1 MAKGPHADHR
11 EGDLRGSV
19 MLIEFDDMEAA
30 KTFYESDEYTAAK
43 TIRQMA
49 AKTDLLMIEVI

>member
-1 MAKGPHADHR
+1 MKAN
-11 EGDLRGSV
+11 LRGSV

-43 TIRQMA
+43 AIRQMA
-49 AKTDLLMIEVI
+49 AKTDLLMIDGI